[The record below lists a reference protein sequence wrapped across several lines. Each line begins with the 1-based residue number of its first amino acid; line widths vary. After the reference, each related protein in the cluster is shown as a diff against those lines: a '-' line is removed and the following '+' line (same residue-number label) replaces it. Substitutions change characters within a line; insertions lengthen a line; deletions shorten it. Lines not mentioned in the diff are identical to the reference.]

1 MTARPSTKRAPRRL
15 KATGGRPSLPP
26 APSPSEDEADEIIES
41 LVRSISTVIREEL
54 QRVRP
59 VLVAGLEAGANYRLC
74 SPSALRRCF
83 DLADDGEPTP

>member
-15 KATGGRPSLPP
+15 KATGGRPFLPP
-26 APSPSEDEADEIIES
+26 PPSPSAAEADDIIES

-59 VLVAGLEAGANYRLC
+59 VLVAGLEAGADHPLC
-74 SPSALRRCF
+74 SPSAVRRLRARV
-83 DLADDGEPTP
+83 GEAPSS

>member
-15 KATGGRPSLPP
+15 KATGGRPPLPP
-26 APSPSEDEADEIIES
+26 PPPSPSAAEADDIIES

-59 VLVAGLEAGANYRLC
+59 VLVAGLEAGADYRLC
-74 SPSALRRCF
+74 SPSAARRLRARV
-83 DLADDGEPTP
+83 GEAPSS

>member
-15 KATGGRPSLPP
+15 KTTGGRPSLPP
-26 APSPSEDEADEIIES
+26 PPSPSPQEADDIIES

-74 SPSALRRCF
+74 SPSALRRLF
-83 DLADDGEPTP
+83 DRADAEDPTT

>member
-1 MTARPSTKRAPRRL
+1 VTARRSTKRAPRRPS
-15 KATGGRPSLPP
+15 ATGGRPSSSS
-26 APSPSEDEADEIIES
+26 PSPSAPEADDILES

-74 SPSALRRCF
+74 SPSALRR
-83 DLADDGEPTP
+83 LRARAGAGEPAS

>member
-26 APSPSEDEADEIIES
+26 PASPSAVEADDIIES

-59 VLVAGLEAGANYRLC
+59 VLVAGLEAGADYALV
-74 SPSALRRCF
+74 SASALRR
-83 DLADDGEPTP
+83 LRARVGEAPSS